1 MDWILFALLLATVA
15 VIIALLSLT
24 LPKIQC
30 PHCQSRRAKFLDKT
44 VVRTRSKRT
53 MDMSAG
59 GDVGMMIENIFRK
72 RYRCQVCDTEWFVE
86 EPD

>member
-1 MDWILFALLLATVA
+1 MDWILFALLLIAAA
-15 VIIALLSLT
+15 VMMALLWLT
-24 LPKIQC
+24 IPKLQC
-30 PHCQSRRAKFLDKT
+30 PHCQSRRAKFIDKT

-53 MDMSAG
+53 VDMSAG

-72 RYRCQVCDTEWFVE
+72 RYRCQVCDKEWFVE